1 MNKFTNTSPPLYT
14 QQHKPAVSVIVPV
27 YNVESYL
34 GRCLDSIVAQ
44 TFSDI
49 EIVLVDD
56 ASPDNSPKI
65 CDEYA
70 LKDTRFKVIHKTKNE
85 GLPQARK
92 SGLEIA
98 DGDFVLYVD
107 SDDWIEHDM
116 VEKLYAKAIADNLD
130 VVVCDMYESA
140 LNEKYLKYNF
150 VTENKVIIAKQLLM
164 YQFYNSLCNK
174 LIKKSIY
181 QLVEFPV
188 DGQSED
194 MIITAQTLYYADN
207 IGFVPNKMYHVFY
220 NLQSLTRNPT
230 RRQKRDD
237 ERFRNFI
244 LLINILKKQF
254 PDTLVLEPEYSS
266 AINARKIAYIFPRE
280 SRDINKFH
288 QLSQVYPISNKQ
300 IFSKKCLNMPF
311 RKRIILFL
319 AANNFIFLVK
329 TLDFL
334 VPIYRVFKRC
344 FYAK

>member
-1 MNKFTNTSPPLYT
+1 MNRFTTPPLYT

-70 LKDTRFKVIHKTKNE
+70 LKDVRFKVIHKTKNE

-98 DGDFVLYVD
+98 DSEFVLYVD
-107 SDDWIEHDM
+107 SDDWIEPDM
-116 VEKLYAKAIADNLD
+116 VEKLYAKAITDNLD
-130 VVVCDMYESA
+130 VVVCDMYSDS
-140 LNEKYLKYNF
+140 NKKYPKYDF
-150 VTENKVIIAKQLLM
+150 STDNKVIIAKQLFT
-164 YQFYNSLCNK
+164 YQCQNSVWNK

-181 QLVEFPV
+181 QLVEFPF

-194 MIITAQTLYYADN
+194 MIITVQTLYYANN
-207 IGFVPNKMYHVFY
+207 IGFIPNKMYHYFF
-220 NLQSLTRNPT
+220 NPQGMT
-230 RRQKRDD
+230 YDSNRRQDRNE

-244 LLINILKKQF
+244 LLFNILKKQF
-254 PDTLVLEPEYSS
+254 PNTSILEPEYSS
-266 AINARKIAYIFPRE
+266 VINASKIAYIFPRE
-280 SRDINKFH
+280 SRDIKKFN
-288 QLSQVYPISNKQ
+288 QLSQIYPISSKQ
-300 IFSKKCLNMPF
+300 IFSKKYLNMSF
-311 RKRIILFL
+311 RSRIILFL
-319 AANNFIFLVK
+319 AANNLIFLVK
-329 TLDFL
+329 AFDFL
-334 VPIYRVFKRC
+334 LPIYRVLKRR